1 MNIVA
6 VSRYALGCILLTG
19 LTTPPPTGGTPAIA
33 QIGAAAG
40 QAVVRQSY
48 SKFEDRIWAYMESQG
63 YAIAQNPGEIN
74 IIYVEGANEDGTLN
88 DNKSNEFNDR
98 RIVLTVTDGRPK
110 IIGNWLATVNPGV
123 DYLGVNP
130 KGLPHTVFGQ
140 YKSWQVGQHCGMS
153 GGNCHEGLIQVA
165 PIKVNRAWTG
175 ARPTQV
181 EIDKGKTFDGKETFI
196 ESGEFGINQ
205 HWGYD
210 YPANDIS
217 KASAGCLVGRSIDE
231 HVEFMKI
238 VKSSTQYKSN
248 PGYIF
253 YTTIIPAWALPK

>member
-1 MNIVA
+1 MKRRHCAMVMA
-6 VSRYALGCILLTG
+6 ILSTLPAPG
-19 LTTPPPTGGTPAIA
+19 DGSPAIA

-40 QAVVRQSY
+40 QAAASQHY
-48 SKFEDRIWAYMESQG
+48 SKFEDRIFSYMKAQG
-63 YAIAQNPGEIN
+63 YVISTNPGEIN
-74 IIYVEGANEDGTLN
+74 IVYVEGANEDGTLN

-98 RIVLTVTDGRPK
+98 RIVFAVDGGKPK

-123 DYLGVNP
+123 AAIGLNSKGV
-130 KGLPHTVFGQ
+130 PHTAFGQ
-140 YKSWQVGQHCGMS
+140 YKAWKVDQHCGMS
-153 GGNCHEGLIQVA
+153 GNNCHEALVQDA

-238 VKSSTQYKSN
+238 VKSSSQFKSN
-248 PGYIF
+248 PGHLF
-253 YTTIIPAWALPK
+253 HTTIIPAWALPK